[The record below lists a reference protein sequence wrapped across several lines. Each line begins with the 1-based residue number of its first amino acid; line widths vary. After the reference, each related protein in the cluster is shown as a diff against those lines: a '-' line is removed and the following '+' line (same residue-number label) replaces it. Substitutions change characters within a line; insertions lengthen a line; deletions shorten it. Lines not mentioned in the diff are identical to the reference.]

1 MSENMLAQY
10 LKEHLLKTKQ
20 NFVHVSDMPKKLAT
34 RDKTKP
40 LGFQSVGPKSEQP
53 KVIWL
58 KHLLVFSRMGKCWSQ
73 HVLLHLE

>member
-1 MSENMLAQY
+1 MLAQY
-10 LKEHLLKTKQ
+10 SKEHLLKTKQ
-20 NFVHVSDMPKKLAT
+20 TLVHVSDMSNKLTT

-58 KHLLVFSRMGKCWSQ
+58 RYLLIFSRMGKCWSQ